1 MKILLMEFIGYK
13 EWTESLG
20 YDREW
25 KIQDIQSS
33 IYKVVNDEI
42 SRVGGFALPV
52 RYDGLIILAD
62 GIPSGSLLEIYT
74 KVKEISPSKV
84 SACIGYGKTP
94 REAEINAHNCILNSL
109 SDEPKFDTF
118 YDDNVVACHFD
129 YNNFTLLTRELS
141 FYNAYMRIMRLYS
154 KLSEIIYDIGGITQ
168 YLGGDNMIAFIDEDT
183 LDKIIKIV
191 ENVDEI
197 KVGIGIGKNA
207 RSAMAGAT
215 RALDEIRS
223 KREDKWKIVKLSM

>member
-1 MKILLMEFIGYK
+1 MEFIGYK

-109 SDEPKFDTF
+109 SGEPKFDTF

-191 ENVDEI
+191 ENMDEI

-223 KREDKWKIVKLSM
+223 KREDKWKIVKLST

>member
-109 SDEPKFDTF
+109 SGEPKFDTF

-191 ENVDEI
+191 ENMDEI

-223 KREDKWKIVKLSM
+223 KREDKWKIVKLST

>member
-62 GIPSGSLLEIYT
+62 GIPNKHLLEIYT
-74 KVKEISPSKV
+74 KVKEISPTKIN
-84 SACIGYGKTP
+84 ACIGYGKTP

-109 SDEPKFDTF
+109 SDEPKFSIIHDE
-118 YDDNVVACHFD
+118 NVVACHFD
-129 YNNFTLLTRELS
+129 YNNFTSLTHELS
-141 FYNAYMRIMRLYS
+141 FYAAYMRVMRLYS
-154 KLSEIIYDIGGITQ
+154 KLSESIYDFGGISQ

-191 ENVDEI
+191 ENMDEI

-223 KREDKWKIVKLSM
+223 KREDKWKIVKFST

>member
-1 MKILLMEFIGYK
+1 MEFIGYK

-109 SDEPKFDTF
+109 SGEPKFDTF

-191 ENVDEI
+191 ENMDEI

-223 KREDKWKIVKLSM
+223 KREDKWKVVKLSM